1 MSFFQNTCK
10 PSGLGGRLMVKMMNS
25 GHAKLADWGFSQIQ
39 AKADA
44 RVLDAGCGGGANVAV
59 WLKQCPK
66 GRVTGMDY
74 SEISVAETRKI
85 NDAAIKAGRC
95 DVVQGNVAVL
105 PFEDNTF
112 DVVSAFE
119 TVYFWPGLE
128 ACFAEVL
135 RVLKPGG
142 LFFLCNETD
151 GKNPEIEAKWMKKIQ
166 GMQVYDKEQLRS
178 ALSAAGFPRAEG
190 HSNPELHWLCLIAK
204 KK

>member
-85 NDAAIKAGRC
+85 NDAAIKVVGATWCRATRRPCRFRLKRLTSYPRLKRFIFGR
-95 DVVQGNVAVL
+95 DWKRA
-105 PFEDNTF
+105 
-112 DVVSAFE
+112 
-119 TVYFWPGLE
+119 
-128 ACFAEVL
+128 L
-135 RVLKPGG
+135 R
-142 LFFLCNETD
+142 
-151 GKNPEIEAKWMKKIQ
+151 
-166 GMQVYDKEQLRS
+166 R
-178 ALSAAGFPRAEG
+178 
-190 HSNPELHWLCLIAK
+190 
-204 KK
+204 

>member
-74 SEISVAETRKI
+74 SEISVAETRK
-85 NDAAIKAGRC
+85 NQRRGHQSGSVRRGAGQR
-95 DVVQGNVAVL
+95 GGHAV
-105 PFEDNTF
+105 
-112 DVVSAFE
+112 S
-119 TVYFWPGLE
+119 G
-128 ACFAEVL
+128 
-135 RVLKPGG
+135 
-142 LFFLCNETD
+142 
-151 GKNPEIEAKWMKKIQ
+151 
-166 GMQVYDKEQLRS
+166 
-178 ALSAAGFPRAEG
+178 
-190 HSNPELHWLCLIAK
+190 
-204 KK
+204 

>member
-66 GRVTGMDY
+66 GMDY

-95 DVVQGNVAVL
+95 DVVQGNAAAMPFQAETIISIQAFIDMPADDLDQIEDQVVVFRAREQAV
-105 PFEDNTF
+105 
-112 DVVSAFE
+112 
-119 TVYFWPGLE
+119 
-128 ACFAEVL
+128 AEVVAHERL
-135 RVLKPGG
+135 LAQR
-142 LFFLCNETD
+142 E
-151 GKNPEIEAKWMKKIQ
+151 
-166 GMQVYDKEQLRS
+166 
-178 ALSAAGFPRAEG
+178 
-190 HSNPELHWLCLIAK
+190 
-204 KK
+204 

>member
-74 SEISVAETRKI
+74 SEISVAESYCGPLR
-85 NDAAIKAGRC
+85 
-95 DVVQGNVAVL
+95 
-105 PFEDNTF
+105 
-112 DVVSAFE
+112 VVS
-119 TVYFWPGLE
+119 GRM
-128 ACFAEVL
+128 FAN
-135 RVLKPGG
+135 G
-142 LFFLCNETD
+142 FFAARAKQGCCGSRKKQIFHN
-151 GKNPEIEAKWMKKIQ
+151 GK
-166 GMQVYDKEQLRS
+166 
-178 ALSAAGFPRAEG
+178 F
-190 HSNPELHWLCLIAK
+190 
-204 KK
+204 

>member
-74 SEISVAETRKI
+74 SEISVAETRK
-85 NDAAIKAGRC
+85 NQRRGHQSGSVRQWCRATRRPC
-95 DVVQGNVAVL
+95 
-105 PFEDNTF
+105 
-112 DVVSAFE
+112 
-119 TVYFWPGLE
+119 
-128 ACFAEVL
+128 
-135 RVLKPGG
+135 
-142 LFFLCNETD
+142 
-151 GKNPEIEAKWMKKIQ
+151 
-166 GMQVYDKEQLRS
+166 RS
-178 ALSAAGFPRAEG
+178 G
-190 HSNPELHWLCLIAK
+190 
-204 KK
+204 